1 MEICFSMAPQFSTE
15 QRITLGDTKK
25 KGTREF
31 KELSLD
37 N

>member
-1 MEICFSMAPQFSTE
+1 MAPQFSTE
-15 QRITLGDTKK
+15 QRILITLGHTKK

-31 KELSLD
+31 FLD